1 MFGYEFVEN
10 AESKD
15 RAKFIEYLKG
25 TGEHKI
31 SDVDLRKFIE
41 FSLSKNDFF
50 NSYQIDCVIYPVSE
64 RSQLVKKILSVILE
78 STMHDASKCS
88 FELVKKAPTDIQF
101 DFQSF
106 EAVYGDN
113 PNYKQML
120 DHVNEDIMPK
130 IKELDYFSLAKNI
143 KPKYRPF
150 ISNYLDFPNIEELQ
164 SFKSLKAKKI
174 LIVDDINTSGSTLNE
189 ILRIINRIN
198 ADSDI
203 YIYTLIGKKNGF

>member
-1 MFGYEFVEN
+1 
-10 AESKD
+10 
-15 RAKFIEYLKG
+15 
-25 TGEHKI
+25 
-31 SDVDLRKFIE
+31 
-41 FSLSKNDFF
+41 
-50 NSYQIDCVIYPVSE
+50 
-64 RSQLVKKILSVILE
+64 
-78 STMHDASKCS
+78 MHDASKYS
-88 FELVKKAPTDIQF
+88 FELVKKVPTDIQF

-120 DHVNEDIMPK
+120 DHVNEDILPK
-130 IKELDYFSLAKNI
+130 IKRLDYFSLAKNI

-164 SFKSLKAKKI
+164 RFEALKAEKI

-198 ADSDI
+198 TDSEI
-203 YIYTLIGKKNGF
+203 YIYTLIGKRNGI